1 VAVWDQVPGHQ
12 IISAPVEAIGTVI
25 GAAAATV
32 GLSGLAESLAGLGPV
47 VLGVALVVGLYYV
60 VAKLGT
66 GRWHDWDRRERRAMH
81 REDPVLPDRSRALAQ
96 AMLLVSGLV
105 AVALAALDFGPAAWI
120 VLVLGTAAGL
130 VIWWRRPFRGPS
142 APPSTARQPDLTG

>member
-1 VAVWDQVPGHQ
+1 MIMYV
-12 IISAPVEAIGTVI
+12 
-25 GAAAATV
+25 
-32 GLSGLAESLAGLGPV
+32 L
-47 VLGVALVVGLYYV
+47 LGVALVVGLYYV

-105 AVALAALDFGPAAWI
+105 AVALAGLGLAVGELDGARGGLGILASHRLDNGEQ
-120 VLVLGTAAGL
+120 VLQWHGLGQRCGGA
-130 VIWWRRPFRGPS
+130 
-142 APPSTARQPDLTG
+142 